1 MAVIILQD
9 NQVARQVN
17 RKNKTT
23 MACINL
29 VLEFSISSFYILS
42 RKKKRCRRRDR
53 RGGCEFKN
61 NYKLGKTPRNRI
73 ICFMI
78 AVQQLQ
84 LAM

>member
-29 VLEFSISSFYILS
+29 VLEFSISSFYMLS
-42 RKKKRCRRRDR
+42 RKKNAV
-53 RGGCEFKN
+53 GGETDVVDVN
-61 NYKLGKTPRNRI
+61 SKTITN
-73 ICFMI
+73 
-78 AVQQLQ
+78 
-84 LAM
+84 